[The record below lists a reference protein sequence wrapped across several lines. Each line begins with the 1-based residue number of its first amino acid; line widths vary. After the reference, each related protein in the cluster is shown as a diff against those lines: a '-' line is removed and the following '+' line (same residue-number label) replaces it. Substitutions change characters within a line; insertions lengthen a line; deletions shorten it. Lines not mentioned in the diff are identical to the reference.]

1 MDELVFGLREAAWP
15 LIRRELSLSY
25 LQIGLL
31 LSIPGILSTLVEPG
45 LALLSD
51 IGWRRW
57 VVLGGGVT
65 FILALF
71 GTAAAPGFGLLLA
84 ATCLLFPASGA
95 FVSLAQA
102 TWMDLEPAST
112 ERNMARW
119 VVAGSVGGI
128 VGPLLLVGV
137 VGLGS
142 GWGGATVIAALMTV
156 PVLLFARRLR
166 FPPSHPDTAHLRAAV
181 RGAISALRERRVLR
195 WLTLVQLTDLLG
207 DVFVGFAALY
217 LVDEGGASP
226 GVAAAGV
233 GILSVA
239 SLLGDALVIRILR
252 RMNGLS
258 WLRWSAVCALV
269 VYPAFLLVGS
279 LAGKLILLLPLGLV
293 RSGWYAIVQARLY
306 SELPA
311 RGGTAIAI
319 GAPAD
324 LVGVLLPLAIASV
337 AERWGLQ
344 SAMWLLL
351 GAPIALLTLLPSGV
365 REES

>member
-31 LSIPGILSTLVEPG
+31 LSIPGIASTFVEPG

-65 FILALF
+65 FVLALF
-71 GTAAAPGFGLLLA
+71 ATAAASGFGLLLA

-119 VVAGSVGGI
+119 VLAGSVGAV
-128 VGPLLLVGV
+128 VGPLLLVGI

-142 GWGGATVIAALMTV
+142 GWRGATVVAALMTV
-156 PVLLFARRLR
+156 PVLLSARHIR
-166 FPPSHPDTAHLRAAV
+166 FPPPHPDTPHLRAAV
-181 RGAISALRERRVLR
+181 RGAIAALRERRVLR
-195 WLTLVQLTDLLG
+195 WLTLMQLTDLLG
-207 DVFVGFAALY
+207 DVFVGFSALY

-226 GVAAAGV
+226 SIAAAGV

-252 RMNGLS
+252 RMDGLS
-258 WLRWSAVCALV
+258 WLRWSAVGALV
-269 VYPAFLLVGS
+269 VYPAFLMVGS
-279 LAGKLILLLPLGLV
+279 LAGKLVLLLPLGLV

-311 RGGTAIAI
+311 RGGTAIAV

-337 AERWGLQ
+337 AERWGLH

-351 GAPIALLTLLPSGV
+351 GAPIALLTLLPSGG
-365 REES
+365 REEP

>member
-1 MDELVFGLREAAWP
+1 LVFGLREAAWP

-25 LQIGLL
+25 FQVGLL
-31 LSIPGILSTLVEPG
+31 LSIPGILSTVVEPG

-51 IGWRRW
+51 VGWRRR

-71 GTAAAPGFGLLLA
+71 GTAAAPGFGFLLA

-137 VGLGS
+137 VGVGS
-142 GWGGATVIAALMTV
+142 GWRGATVIAALMTV
-156 PVLLFARRLR
+156 PVLLSARRLR
-166 FPPSHPDTAHLRAAV
+166 FPPPHPETAHLRAAV
-181 RGAISALRERRVLR
+181 CGAIAALRERRVLR

-207 DVFVGFAALY
+207 DVFLGFSALY
-217 LVDEGGASP
+217 LVDAGGATPS
-226 GVAAAGV
+226 VAAVGV

-258 WLRWSAVCALV
+258 WLRWSAVGVLA
-269 VYPAFLLVGS
+269 VYPAFLMVGS
-279 LAGKLILLLPLGLV
+279 LAGKLMLLLPLGLV

-311 RGGTAIAI
+311 RGGAAVAV

-337 AERWGLQ
+337 AERWGLH

-351 GAPIALLTLLPSGV
+351 AAPIALLTLLPSGV

>member
-25 LQIGLL
+25 LQIGLV

-45 LALLSD
+45 LGLLSD
-51 IGWRRW
+51 IGWRRS

-71 GTAAAPGFGLLLA
+71 GTAAAPDFAFLLA
-84 ATCLLFPASGA
+84 ATCVLFPASGA

-112 ERNMARW
+112 EGNMARW
-119 VVAGSVGGI
+119 VIAGSVGGI

-142 GWGGATVIAALMTV
+142 GWRGATVVAGLLTV

-166 FPPSHPDTAHLRAAV
+166 FPPPHPDTAHLRAAI
-181 RGAISALRERRVLR
+181 RGAIAALRERRVLR

-217 LVDEGGASP
+217 LVDVGGASP
-226 GVAAAGV
+226 RVAAAGV
-233 GILSVA
+233 VVLSVA

-252 RMNGLS
+252 RIDGLA
-258 WLRWSAVCALV
+258 WLRWSAVGALV
-269 VYPAFLLVGS
+269 VYPAFLMVGPS
-279 LAGKLILLLPLGLV
+279 
-293 RSGWYAIVQARLY
+293 
-306 SELPA
+306 
-311 RGGTAIAI
+311 RG
-319 GAPAD
+319 
-324 LVGVLLPLAIASV
+324 S
-337 AERWGLQ
+337 
-344 SAMWLLL
+344 
-351 GAPIALLTLLPSGV
+351 
-365 REES
+365 

>member
-31 LSIPGILSTLVEPG
+31 LSIPGIASTLVEPG

-51 IGWRRW
+51 IGWRRR

-65 FILALF
+65 FVLALF
-71 GTAAAPGFGLLLA
+71 GTAAASGVGLLLA

-112 ERNMARW
+112 ERNMASW
-119 VVAGSVGGI
+119 VLAGSVGAV
-128 VGPLLLVGV
+128 VGPLLLVGI

-142 GWGGATVIAALMTV
+142 GWRWATVVAALMTV
-156 PVLLFARRLR
+156 PVLLSARRLQ
-166 FPPSHPDTAHLRAAV
+166 FPPPHPDTPHLRAAV
-181 RGAISALRERRVLR
+181 RGAIAVLRERRVLR

-207 DVFVGFAALY
+207 DVFVGFSALY

-226 GVAAAGV
+226 SIAAAGV

-258 WLRWSAVCALV
+258 WLRWSAVGALV
-269 VYPAFLLVGS
+269 VYPAFLMVGS

-311 RGGTAIAI
+311 RGGTAIAV

-337 AERWGLQ
+337 AERWGLHP
-344 SAMWLLL
+344 AMWLLL
-351 GAPIALLTLLPSGV
+351 GAPIALLTLLPSGG
-365 REES
+365 REDP